1 VTLQRRLL
9 LPLLIGVPLTWLA
22 AFGYSV
28 LNAGFEINE
37 MFDTQQIR
45 LAQQVAS
52 VLPSANLLPTQLK
65 SPGEGKRGDAD
76 LDDLSIAV
84 WDSTGTKLL
93 FDREGAELPFVAN
106 AHGFV
111 DSTIKGEAWRMYY
124 LPSEDG
130 TRIVAVGQEVKER
143 EELLTDLLKSQLL
156 PWALTLPLLLA
167 VIALSVRHALRPVRE
182 LARDLES
189 RGADDLRPVHSEK
202 LPDDLQPMLAALNR
216 LFQRIGLALENE
228 RRLTADAAHELR
240 TPLAAL
246 RAQWESA
253 QVAASDEARQRALKQ
268 VGVGIERLGH
278 LVVQLLALAG
288 AESLQATAMK
298 QDVAWPNVVGNA
310 LSDCLPMIEARGSE
324 VEVHWPEDKVGTQ
337 APAPLP
343 LLGDEAL
350 LTTLL
355 RNLIDNA
362 LRYSPFGSHV
372 HVFFEPDRIVV
383 EDQGSGVSPEQMT
396 RLGDRFHRVAGQS
409 ESGSGLGLSIV
420 RRIAALHGLEVRF
433 GNRPRISDGSAA
445 GLRVELRRRGGL
457 APA

>member
-1 VTLQRRLL
+1 MTLQRRLL
-9 LPLLIGVPLTWLA
+9 VPLLIGVPLTWLA

-28 LNAGFEINE
+28 LHAGSEINE
-37 MFDTQQIR
+37 LFDTQQIR

-52 VLPSANLLPTQLK
+52 VLPSANFIPMQMK
-65 SPGEGKRGDAD
+65 SAGEAPRGAAD

-84 WDSTGTKLL
+84 WDSAGTRLL
-93 FDREGAELPFVAN
+93 FDREGAELAFVGS

-111 DSTIKGEAWRMYY
+111 DSTIKGERWRTYY

-130 TRIVAVGQEVKER
+130 KRLVAVGQELKER
-143 EELLTDLLKSQLL
+143 EELLADLLKSQML
-156 PWALTLPLLLA
+156 PWALTLPLLLG
-167 VIALSVRHALRPVRE
+167 VIAFSVRHALRPVRE

-189 RGADDLRPVHSEK
+189 RSAEDLRPVPGEK

-216 LFQRIGLALENE
+216 LFQRITSALENE

-246 RAQWESA
+246 RAQWEAA
-253 QVAASDEARQRALKQ
+253 QVAPNDQAREHALKQ

-278 LVVQLLALAG
+278 LVVQLLALAT
-288 AESLQATAMK
+288 AESQQTMSMK
-298 QDVAWPNVVGNA
+298 QDVVWSNVIGNA
-310 LSDCLPMIEARGSE
+310 LSDCLPMIESRGSD
-324 VEVHWPEDKVGTQ
+324 VEVIWPEDKAGVPAT
-337 APAPLP
+337 APLP

-362 LRYSPFGSHV
+362 LRYSPAGRHV
-372 HVFFEPDRIVV
+372 HVHFESERIVV
-383 EDQGSGVSPEQMT
+383 EDEGDGVSREQMV
-396 RLGDRFHRVAGQS
+396 RLGDRFHRVAGQH

-433 GNRPRISDGSAA
+433 GNRAEGSAA
-445 GLRVELRRRGGL
+445 PRGLRVELRRRAGL

>member
-1 VTLQRRLL
+1 MTLQRRLL
-9 LPLLIGVPLTWLA
+9 IPLLIGVPLTWLA

-28 LNAGFEINE
+28 LHAGYEINE
-37 MFDTQQIR
+37 LFDTQQIR

-52 VLPSANLLPTQLK
+52 VLPSANLLPTRMK
-65 SPGEGKRGDAD
+65 SAGERRGAAD

-84 WDSTGTKLL
+84 WDASGAKLL
-93 FDREGAELPFVAN
+93 FDREGAELPFVAQ

-111 DSTIKGEAWRMYY
+111 DSTINGEVWRTYY
-124 LPSEDG
+124 LSSDDG
-130 TRIVAVGQEVKER
+130 TRIVAVGQELKER
-143 EELLTDLLKSQLL
+143 HELLTDLLKSQML
-156 PWALTLPLLLA
+156 PWALMLPLLLA

-189 RGADDLRPVHSEK
+189 RGAEDLRPVRRQN

-216 LFQRIGLALENE
+216 LFQRIGAALENE

-246 RAQWESA
+246 RAQWEA
-253 QVAASDEARQRALKQ
+253 VQVAPSDEARKHSLAQ
-268 VGVGIERLGH
+268 VGVGIERLSH
-278 LVVQLLALAG
+278 LVVQLLALAS
-288 AESLQATAMK
+288 AESMQTTSMK
-298 QDVAWPNVVGNA
+298 QNVVWPNVVGNA
-310 LSDCLPMIEARGSE
+310 LSDCLPMIETRGSD
-324 VEVHWPEDKVGTQ
+324 VEVHWPEDNAGTQ
-337 APAPLP
+337 PVAPLP

-372 HVFFEPDRIVV
+372 QVFFEPDRIVV
-383 EDQGSGVSPEQMT
+383 EDQGTGVSPEEIA
-396 RLGDRFHRVAGQS
+396 RLGDRFHRAAGQA

-433 GNRPRISDGSAA
+433 GNRPGAGGSAG
-445 GLRVELRRRGGL
+445 GLRVELRRRASL

>member
-9 LPLLIGVPLTWLA
+9 MPLLIGVPLTWLA

-28 LNAGFEINE
+28 LHAGYEINE
-37 MFDTQQIR
+37 LFDTQQIR

-52 VLPSANLLPTQLK
+52 VLPSANLQPTQVK
-65 SPGEGKRGDAD
+65 AAGDAKRGNAD

-84 WDSTGTKLL
+84 WDSAGTKLL
-93 FDREGAELPFVAN
+93 FDREGAELAFVAN

-111 DSTIKGEAWRMYY
+111 DSTIRGELWRTYY

-130 TRIVAVGQEVKER
+130 TRIVAVGQEIKER
-143 EELLTDLLKSQLL
+143 EELLTDLLRSQLL
-156 PWALTLPLLLA
+156 PWTLTLPLLLA
-167 VIALSVRHALRPVRE
+167 LIAFSVRHALRPVRE

-189 RGADDLRPVHSEK
+189 RGAEDLRPMRGPK

-216 LFQRIGLALENE
+216 LFQRIGVALENE

-246 RAQWESA
+246 RAQWEAA
-253 QVAASDEARQRALKQ
+253 QVAPSDEARKHALQQ
-268 VGVGIERLGH
+268 VGVGIERLSH

-288 AESLQATAMK
+288 AESMQTTAMK
-298 QDVAWPNVVGNA
+298 QDVVWPNVVGNA
-310 LSDCLPMIEARGSE
+310 LSDCLPMIETRGSE
-324 VEVHWPEDKVGTQ
+324 VEVHWPDDKPGAQ
-337 APAPLP
+337 AAPLP

-362 LRYSPFGSHV
+362 LRYSPFGTHV

-383 EDQGSGVSPEQMT
+383 EDQGKGVSPEQLA
-396 RLGDRFHRVAGQS
+396 RLGDRFHRVSGQG
-409 ESGSGLGLSIV
+409 ETGSGLGLSIV

-433 GNRPRISDGSAA
+433 GNGAGTGGA
-445 GLRVELRRRGGL
+445 TGLRVELRRRASL